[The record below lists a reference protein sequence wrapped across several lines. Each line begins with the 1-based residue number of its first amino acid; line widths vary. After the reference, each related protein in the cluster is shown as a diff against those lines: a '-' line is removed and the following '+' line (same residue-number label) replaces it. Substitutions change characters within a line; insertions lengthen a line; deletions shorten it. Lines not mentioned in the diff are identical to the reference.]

1 MINTLRKKGTR
12 NASEEEAKEMFE
24 TVKKALTKGAKI
36 SGQNLIINTNVIQ
49 EFMIPRSKIARVE
62 SSYLNNKL
70 IPEELKEFMQ
80 MNNFSFTPITELRDG
95 VETLDRFV
103 DENGEP
109 YFVSKE
115 ERLDPNTP
123 ILFGIMYTILSPKY
137 VVPIVDETTK
147 EFTGIL
153 SLHDIMENLTRLAG
167 PMVQSAL
174 DSNQEK
180 SIVDYTK
187 LLDALSK
194 LNKTVEKDNY
204 VWNKS
209 HIGEANN
216 VLGILNELILDQRM
230 LNLNIPD
237 STTAKMEALGLSK
250 YLERFSMLEHWKN
263 RNRCYKSKEASD
275 FSTFVRKA
283 AEKEFEI
290 ISSTGNGNI
299 WSQKP
304 LQTLDSK
311 SNS

>member
-1 MINTLRKKGTR
+1 ML
-12 NASEEEAKEMFE
+12 
-24 TVKKALTKGAKI
+24 
-36 SGQNLIINTNVIQ
+36 
-49 EFMIPRSKIARVE
+49 E

-70 IPEELKEFMQ
+70 IPEELEEFMQ

-187 LLDALSK
+187 LLDALS
-194 LNKTVEKDNY
+194 
-204 VWNKS
+204 
-209 HIGEANN
+209 
-216 VLGILNELILDQRM
+216 
-230 LNLNIPD
+230 
-237 STTAKMEALGLSK
+237 
-250 YLERFSMLEHWKN
+250 
-263 RNRCYKSKEASD
+263 RN
-275 FSTFVRKA
+275 
-283 AEKEFEI
+283 
-290 ISSTGNGNI
+290 
-299 WSQKP
+299 
-304 LQTLDSK
+304 
-311 SNS
+311 